1 MGDSVIGT
9 IASVAFGVLQA
20 FLLKSVLLSF
30 TRGRYEQAA
39 LALFLKLIFYAAAAA
54 AVLFLPVNT
63 IGCAVG
69 CAAGLI
75 ITSLVWFVIIS
86 RQKAE
91 KGDVGNENSNNN

>member
-54 AVLFLPVNT
+54 AVLFYRLIRSVARLDVPPDLLSLRLY
-63 IGCAVG
+63 
-69 CAAGLI
+69 GL
-75 ITSLVWFVIIS
+75 
-86 RQKAE
+86 
-91 KGDVGNENSNNN
+91 